1 MALIQIVRIANPFE
15 PARREIEEIYYTGG
29 KVTAYVETEG
39 RDVYIDGSLVERPDE
54 TTPLDGSQ
62 IIVIP
67 HIAGKGV
74 MRVLG
79 LVAMIALSVY
89 SSNIAGGLWKG
100 LGTAFRAGHVGALLA
115 SGAVMFLGGKIVN
128 AVFPQAVDNINWND
142 RETTQTY
149 GWDLP
154 TPTTTAGIVVGET
167 YGECIPAP
175 QLLEQ
180 HVETVNDEQYLNLLY
195 CGGYGPVDSIDNIR
209 IDYTDIDNFSGVQI
223 ETRLGTN
230 DQKPISFFK
239 NTPLDQSVG
248 VELVQGQAVARTS
261 DSTKASAIDVTLEFP
276 AGLYH
281 VNDKGDYDNATATF
295 LLEYRKGQG
304 DVWHNFNKSDGG
316 YHYSVTA
323 ATNSAL
329 RRTFSVTGLETGQ
342 YDVRVTAVNKPTS
355 SRYQSMVD
363 WSIMTSYID
372 GIYSR
377 PNKVLVALRIK
388 ANNQLSG
395 GVPSL
400 NWRQTRKTVWI
411 HNPETGNYEKR
422 AADNPIWACY
432 DILHGCRRLKNIK
445 TGENEYIVSGYPA
458 SCLDA
463 YWQQW
468 KSAAAYA
475 DEEITNQDGEKEPRY
490 RFDAFFDTAQ
500 KRWAAAQK
508 AANVGHAV
516 IIPHGRNIGIV
527 VDRPGHITQIFGE
540 GRTAVSSVKGSFSS
554 TEDRARAIEV
564 TYNDGQND
572 FKNTVMTVRSSNYD
586 TDRSSDN
593 TAQLTL
599 FGVKRRSQAYREAI
613 TALATNERQLQFI
626 ELSADID
633 AIVAEYGDIV
643 GFNHAVSRLGIA
655 SGRIVAATAT
665 TVKLDKTVQLN
676 AAKKY
681 EIYISLSNDNLI
693 RREVIAETAETD
705 TLKLATPFEDKQLP
719 QRFDNYA
726 FGELD
731 KAVKPFRIV
740 NASRD
745 GDLKVSLKLA
755 EYDEAMYSDELDYSK
770 YPVIDYS
777 DTPSVAQIEALTAS
791 EESYTA
797 DKTSVSNVRVTW
809 QLARQGI
816 APDSYIVRIKSRT
829 SDYDEQ
835 VSTRMTT
842 HIFRGVR
849 QGDDYD
855 ITVYSIFDAL
865 TADNKTTS
873 LHVHGTTYAANN
885 ASNLVVV
892 LVGKGFNLSWR
903 GATGTAVTGYNVY
916 RGRNGMTMQ
925 QCDKVSTAQ
934 TTTSCYVPTQNAGQ
948 YVFYVESIDRGGN
961 SFGETLTGIGSIAMP
976 GKVTDASAYTIYRQ
990 YQDGATGYDIVV
1002 GFTLPA
1008 TAAVADVAVYYK
1020 TNHIDMTKLTG
1031 ALPEGVPA
1039 DELGYYADWRYAG
1052 KGTSRVTIPAA
1063 QLGDTYR
1070 LKLIAED
1077 INGFTTPDEDATY
1090 LTVKVEAK
1098 QTVPDT
1104 PTGFRK
1110 DFTLG
1115 KGFTF
1120 AWNDVTNSDVDYYE
1134 LRYDKNTGAAYNLLA
1149 RAQGTSITLESM
1161 PSRKATIYLYAHN
1174 ATKKYSYPTSLSY
1187 DYPVLGAPSG
1197 LTIEKAILAVN
1208 IGVPDIPTGADGVRL
1223 YIEHH
1228 PIDIGKN
1235 THYAYSNQAGIYT
1248 VTACYYDIF
1257 GEGYQTAEY
1266 QAVIDPYI
1274 DQKYIEEESITLK
1287 KVDGTIKKAVSDAQ
1301 QAIPRLDGVD
1311 NDIASINNEISNINN
1326 DISVTKSDLDND
1338 IASINNKLN
1347 LSPSDANGYKSIQEL
1362 NRKDGKLESIIAT
1375 NKSTQDG
1382 VNKENA
1388 SLISQNDSAI
1398 KSVVLNLNT
1407 TDPSKSAYKSISQLS
1422 QTANEIKTT
1431 VQTNKT
1437 NTDSAISQVS
1447 QKADNVKVTIEN
1459 NLNTTDP
1466 SKSAYKSISQL
1477 QANINGVT
1485 STVQNNKS
1493 ATDTQISQI
1502 KQNANSL
1509 SSTVQ
1514 TYHSD
1519 TNNKISGLSSK
1530 ITQNANSI
1538 TSVITNLSD
1547 STKAKNNYSAI
1558 AQLNDAIALR
1568 VSKGD
1573 VINQI
1578 NVSKESIL
1586 IDGKRIHVTGD
1597 TKFDKSVIVG
1607 GMIAAGAITADK
1619 LSSSTISLTQNQG
1632 IKGGNV
1638 TLNAEGM
1645 TVVKDSGG
1653 GVRFNSSG
1661 MQFFD
1666 KNNKIYTTTGRI
1678 IVGTIQ
1684 DGQVLTLNSAWDN
1697 TPYIIMSPL
1706 EISNKLQNITYSEA
1720 DMSTQCYPVSVSKN
1734 GFTGRCRTVAS
1745 NAYAHISKG
1754 VSRDKTVTIKASTEE
1769 FTSATIVINNTAS
1782 CSNDDDKRN
1791 ISVTT
1796 KIYVDGVEKITLTS
1810 THSFLRVYY
1819 GGGYSSPSE
1828 IHLKN
1833 ADNDQFTGS
1842 LAFGEKSVIT
1852 ATVTATGDYIAD
1864 AGAVVSM
1871 DLHVNETVVSTGTA
1885 MFIAVETPN
1894 QGYTLR

>member
-1 MALIQIVRIANPFE
+1 MALIQIVKVANPFE
-15 PARREIEEIYYTGG
+15 PTRREIEEICYTGG

-39 RDVYIDGSLVERPDE
+39 CDVYIDGNLVEHPGE
-54 TTPLDGSQ
+54 TTPLDGAQ
-62 IIVIP
+62 IVVIP

-74 MRVLG
+74 MKVLG

-89 SSNIAGGLWKG
+89 TSNIAGGLWKG
-100 LGTAFRAGHVGALLA
+100 LGTAFRAGHIGALLA
-115 SGAVMFLGGKIVN
+115 SGAVMFLGGKIIN

-142 RETTQTY
+142 HETTQTY

-154 TPTTTAGIVVGET
+154 TPTTTAGTVVGET

-209 IDYTDIDNFSGVQI
+209 IDYTDIGNFSGVQL

-248 VELVQGQAVARTS
+248 VELMQGQGVARTS
-261 DSTKASAIDVTLEFP
+261 DSTKASALDVTLEFP

-281 VNDKGDYDNATATF
+281 VNDKGDYDNATAKF

-304 DVWHNFNKSDGG
+304 DSWHNFKKDDAG

-329 RRTFSVTGLETGQ
+329 RRTFSVTGLEAGQ
-342 YDVRVTAVNKPTS
+342 YDVRVTAVNKPSS
-355 SRYQSMVD
+355 SRYQSMVN

-400 NWRQTRKTVWI
+400 NWRQTRKTVWV
-411 HNPETGNYEKR
+411 HNPETGYYEQR

-432 DILHGCRRLKNIK
+432 DILHGCRSLKNIK
-445 TGENEYIVSGYPA
+445 TGENEYVVAGYPA

-490 RFDAFFDTAQ
+490 RFDAYFDTVQ
-500 KRWAAAQK
+500 KRWNAAQK

-540 GRTAVSSVKGSFSS
+540 GRTTVSSVKGSFSS

-572 FKNTVMTVRSSNYD
+572 FKNTVMTVRSPNYN

-626 ELSADID
+626 ELSTDID

-655 SGRIVAATAT
+655 SGRIVSATAT
-665 TVKLDKTVQLN
+665 TVKLDKTVQLDTS
-676 AAKKY
+676 KKY

-693 RREVIAETAETD
+693 RRNVIAETIETD
-705 TLKLATPFEDKQLP
+705 TLKLATPFESAALP

-726 FGELD
+726 FGEVD

-740 NASRD
+740 NAERD

-777 DTPSVAQIEALTAS
+777 NTPSVAQITTLTAS

-797 DKTSVSNVRVTW
+797 DKTSISNVRVTW
-809 QLARQGI
+809 QLARRGI

-835 VSTRMTT
+835 VSTRMTS
-842 HIFRGVR
+842 HVFRGVR

-865 TADNKTTS
+865 TADSKTTS
-873 LHVHGTTYAANN
+873 LRVHGTTYAANN

-903 GATGTAVTGYNVY
+903 GATGTAVAGYNVY
-916 RGRNGMTMQ
+916 RGKYGMTMQ
-925 QCDKVSTAQ
+925 QCDKVSAAQ
-934 TTTSCYVPTQNAGQ
+934 AATSCYVPTQDAGR
-948 YVFYVESIDRGGN
+948 YVFYVESIDKDGN
-961 SFGETLTGIGSIAMP
+961 TFGETLTGIGSIAMP

-1002 GFTLPA
+1002 SFGLPT

-1020 TNHIDMTKLTG
+1020 TNHIDMTKLAG

-1070 LKLIAED
+1070 IKLVAED
-1077 INGFTTPDEDATY
+1077 VNGFATPDEDATY
-1090 LTVKVEAK
+1090 IELTVEAK

-1104 PTGFRK
+1104 PTGFHK
-1110 DFTLG
+1110 DFALG

-1120 AWNDVTNSDVDYYE
+1120 AWSDVTNSDVDYYE
-1134 LRYDKNTGAAYNLLA
+1134 LRYDQNPGAAYNLLA

-1161 PSRKATIYLYAHN
+1161 PARKATIYLYAHN
-1174 ATKKYSYPTSLSY
+1174 ATKKYSYPASLSY
-1187 DYPVLGAPSG
+1187 DYPVLSAPGG

-1208 IGVPDIPTGADGVRL
+1208 ISVPDIPAGADGVRL
-1223 YIEHH
+1223 YIEHQ

-1235 THYAYSNQAGIYT
+1235 THYTYSNQAGIYT

-1257 GEGYQTAEY
+1257 GESYQTAEY
-1266 QAVIDPYI
+1266 QAVIDPHI
-1274 DQKYIEEESITLK
+1274 DPKYIKNESLGLSLMDKTIQDAVKDAQDALPNLNQKVSELK
-1287 KVDGTIKKAVSDAQ
+1287 KTDDEIRGTVQDAQ
-1301 QAIPRLDGVD
+1301 
-1311 NDIASINNEISNINN
+1311 
-1326 DISVTKSDLDND
+1326 K
-1338 IASINNKLN
+1338 N
-1347 LSPSDANGYKSIQEL
+1347 LS
-1362 NRKDGKLESIIAT
+1362 
-1375 NKSTQDG
+1375 
-1382 VNKENA
+1382 
-1388 SLISQNDSAI
+1388 SQ
-1398 KSVVLNLNT
+1398 
-1407 TDPSKSAYKSISQLS
+1407 
-1422 QTANEIKTT
+1422 
-1431 VQTNKT
+1431 
-1437 NTDSAISQVS
+1437 
-1447 QKADNVKVTIEN
+1447 
-1459 NLNTTDP
+1459 
-1466 SKSAYKSISQL
+1466 
-1477 QANINGVT
+1477 
-1485 STVQNNKS
+1485 
-1493 ATDTQISQI
+1493 
-1502 KQNANSL
+1502 
-1509 SSTVQ
+1509 
-1514 TYHSD
+1514 
-1519 TNNKISGLSSK
+1519 
-1530 ITQNANSI
+1530 ITQNADKI
-1538 TSVITNLSD
+1538 TSVITNLGD
-1547 STKAKNNYSAI
+1547 PAKASAAYSAI
-1558 AQLNDAIALR
+1558 AQMIDAIQLR
-1568 VSKGD
+1568 VTADNLKEMGQNGQLMSYINLTPTTVSILSKLLHITAD
-1573 VINQI
+1573 T
-1578 NVSKESIL
+1578 L
-1586 IDGKRIHVTGD
+1586 IDGN
-1597 TKFDKSVIVG
+1597 VITG
-1607 GMIAAGAITADK
+1607 GMIKAGAITADK
-1619 LSSSTISLTQNQG
+1619 LAASIIELTKSQG
-1632 IKGGNV
+1632 IKGGGATLDTNGLTVRGNDGSYVVHGSNGMEFHDGNGNTFAMVGATIMGTVKDGQWIKFTKPWKNVPNVIVTPISLQTAIPGYTSTNLYLDCRAQNV
-1638 TLNAEGM
+1638 T
-1645 TVVKDSGG
+1645 
-1653 GVRFNSSG
+1653 
-1661 MQFFD
+1661 Q
-1666 KNNKIYTTTGRI
+1666 
-1678 IVGTIQ
+1678 
-1684 DGQVLTLNSAWDN
+1684 
-1697 TPYIIMSPL
+1697 
-1706 EISNKLQNITYSEA
+1706 
-1720 DMSTQCYPVSVSKN
+1720 N
-1734 GFTGRCRTVAS
+1734 GFQAVCRTVLKAGS
-1745 NAYAHISKG
+1745 GGAFPVNKMANKDFGDLYGHDFKGTKAYTYDISEIKIPD
-1754 VSRDKTVTIKASTEE
+1754 RATKVTINSSWTIENKGDVDWQSDTSGDHDWFEYHFGDVFVDLRIDVNGSTIKTKRIGTSLGQKQDNFNDNKSGNDSELVTVNSGDTIKIYAVFSAESNKRGDFGRLDEYDGFGQAKAS
-1769 FTSATIVINNTAS
+1769 
-1782 CSNDDDKRN
+1782 
-1791 ISVTT
+1791 
-1796 KIYVDGVEKITLTS
+1796 YTLTNY
-1810 THSFLRVYY
+1810 SF
-1819 GGGYSSPSE
+1819 
-1828 IHLKN
+1828 N
-1833 ADNDQFTGS
+1833 T
-1842 LAFGEKSVIT
+1842 T
-1852 ATVTATGDYIAD
+1852 AD
-1864 AGAVVSM
+1864 APLASGNAFFLCTDQHNS
-1871 DLHVNETVVSTGTA
+1871 
-1885 MFIAVETPN
+1885 P
-1894 QGYTLR
+1894 YTISDS